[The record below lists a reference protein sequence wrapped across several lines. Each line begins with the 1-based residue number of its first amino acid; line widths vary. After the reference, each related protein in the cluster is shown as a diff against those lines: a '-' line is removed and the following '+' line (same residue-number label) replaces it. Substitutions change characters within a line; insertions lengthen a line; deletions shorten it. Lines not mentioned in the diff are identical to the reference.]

1 MRPEQGDGDL
11 LAGPRPEQLGIET
24 SGARMIEVQ
33 EGGATYGKASPVLPA
48 AERPGA
54 AAPRPPAYN
63 GERAVPAVPDGQ
75 LFAATSGTDSDWVV
89 KLIDVY
95 PDETPRQPQMGDY
108 QLMVSADIFHGRYR
122 ESCEHPK
129 LIEAEAVCLIAS
141 RCRMRTTSSAR
152 AIG

>member
-33 EGGATYGKASPVLPA
+33 EGGKASPVLPA

-54 AAPRPPAYN
+54 AAPSRPAYN
-63 GERAVPAVPDGQ
+63 GERAAAAVPDGQ

-95 PDETPRQPQMGDY
+95 PDETPRQPQMGGY
-108 QLMVSADIFHGRYR
+108 QLMVS
-122 ESCEHPK
+122 P
-129 LIEAEAVCLIAS
+129 
-141 RCRMRTTSSAR
+141 TSSAAVIAR
-152 AIG
+152 VASTRS